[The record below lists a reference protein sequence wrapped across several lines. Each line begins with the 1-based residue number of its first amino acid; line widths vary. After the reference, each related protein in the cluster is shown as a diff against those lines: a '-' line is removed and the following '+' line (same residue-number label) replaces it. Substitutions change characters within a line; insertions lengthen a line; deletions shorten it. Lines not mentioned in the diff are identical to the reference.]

1 MAKHEML
8 KKVKNNCL
16 KIWKRPKACR
26 IFVHVFKLNKQMK
39 KLALIFVIGAVA
51 LMSSCGPSAKE
62 KEAKR
67 IADSTRVADSI
78 NKVKR
83 VADSIAKVQAAQKKV
98 ADSIA
103 HQDSIKKH
111 LIKPAKAVKPTK
123 PAPKKKAHK

>member
-1 MAKHEML
+1 
-8 KKVKNNCL
+8 
-16 KIWKRPKACR
+16 
-26 IFVHVFKLNKQMK
+26 MK
-39 KLALIFVIGAVA
+39 KLAVILVIGAVA

-78 NKVKR
+78 ALVRAHEQR

-111 LIKPAKAVKPTK
+111 LIKPAKAMKPTM
-123 PAPKKKAHK
+123 KKAHKK